1 MISSGCRMALHLEQ
15 RTPKILSGEK
25 ERRSSVSSRVARG
38 QTEREKLKSIN
49 TWQLRKE
56 RVRLEINTC
65 ARLSNCQSLGAR
77 ELEVSF
83 FPFCSPIYC
92 IHRLTME
99 TDHNLHVC
107 YFSHCLPYE
116 HLRGK
121 TRAHDC
127 RTHKYLTQFPPSP
140 IELEKKRSR
149 ERQRTCSK
157 GLSAHVNKPRRIERL
172 TSTWTANEGE
182 SKGGHTRAL
191 SVLIPSKTEVLSL
204 SRSTYLHRCPENTS
218 PRMRVNFRFQ
228 WLPFQFALNTDLSC
242 LFNIL
247 LSFES
252 FFRCCCC
259 RLKKIH
265 LHPSRRNQFE
275 ARRRRILI
283 KKLCYWSLKCF
294 DCAVSE
300 EEEKERQRDAHPGS
314 DKEAL
319 LVTYSK

>member
-172 TSTWTANEGE
+172 TSTWAANEGE

-204 SRSTYLHRCPENTS
+204 SLARRIFIDALKTHHPGCASTSVSND
-218 PRMRVNFRFQ
+218 FRFSLHWIQ
-228 WLPFQFALNTDLSC
+228 ISLVFLIFSSRSS
-242 LFNIL
+242 LF
-247 LSFES
+247 S
-252 FFRCCCC
+252 
-259 RLKKIH
+259 
-265 LHPSRRNQFE
+265 
-275 ARRRRILI
+275 AAAA
-283 KKLCYWSLKCF
+283 
-294 DCAVSE
+294 AVW
-300 EEEKERQRDAHPGS
+300 KRYICIRPGEIS
-314 DKEAL
+314 
-319 LVTYSK
+319 SKREDDEF